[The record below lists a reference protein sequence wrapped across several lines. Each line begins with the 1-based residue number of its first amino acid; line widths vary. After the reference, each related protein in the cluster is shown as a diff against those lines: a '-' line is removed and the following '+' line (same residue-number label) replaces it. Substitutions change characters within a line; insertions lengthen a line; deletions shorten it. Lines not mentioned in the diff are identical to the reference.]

1 MRRCAAFR
9 RVLKED
15 WHSGRAITSQGHQ
28 SGVCAMGAQ
37 PQASARDTTWG
48 GGKNTDCGSCF
59 FECSQILFLQ
69 NFVDTY

>member
-37 PQASARDTTWG
+37 PQASARETTWG
-48 GGKNTDCGSCF
+48 GGKNTDSAALKLTNSHF
-59 FECSQILFLQ
+59 N
-69 NFVDTY
+69 NFVHTY

>member
-37 PQASARDTTWG
+37 RARARQLG
-48 GGKNTDCGSCF
+48 AG
-59 FECSQILFLQ
+59 
-69 NFVDTY
+69 V